1 MMFLSRK
8 RNKKS
13 RFKLFSGNPTSA
25 SWGTLIP
32 TNVTRV
38 VAGDDFSFQP
48 GVGVQA
54 LPVVAPFMGNVCVKK
69 EYFFIP
75 DRIYNI
81 DRQLNFQGVTDTPNT
96 VYKPSMAPPIP
107 FDISVASGETISI
120 EVSDVQTAYPVGS
133 LSAIVGPGS
142 LADYMGEAPGSLVT
156 GVIDLTPYVGYIDIY
171 YNYYLNQQYD
181 LVPTSLAGTVS
192 DSAMEYPFYLP
203 VSALEIYLRT
213 IKTTPNTSPAIRE
226 DESVS
231 YSTNVSAAL
240 KAVGAMGPV
249 DFGMF
254 GWSFFTGRQS
264 LFQRGFPSYYLEA
277 WLKTSSFTDA
287 AVDVSTSGNS
297 VSMRNITFASRM
309 QRYMDLAFAGGGRNS
324 DFYESQFDVKLS
336 QDNTCPAFLGSDS
349 FDMNVNTL
357 YQTTGFDDNS
367 SPLGSFSGQ
376 LSGGTRFRRRNYHF
390 NDDGYFM
397 EITSIVPRVYY
408 PSYINPTSRQISL
421 GQQYAPALDNIA
433 MQGLKAST
441 VFGEVQSLGATN
453 PSYANAALTIPGFK
467 LQAVNYV
474 GYEPAWS
481 ELMTAVSKPHGR
493 LCNDLD
499 YWVLSRDYG
508 RNISHVMDSPAY
520 SDFIKAAGTYVDE
533 LSLQRLTA
541 FFKRIYVSPSSCPYI
556 LCGDFNYVF
565 YDQRPT
571 AENFIL
577 DNVADIVVFREK
589 SKVNVATTL

>member
-54 LPVVAPFMGNVCVKK
+54 LPIVAPFMGSVCVKK

-75 DRIYNI
+75 DRIYNV
-81 DRQLNFQGVTDTPNT
+81 DRQLNFQGVTDTPNA

-107 FDISVASGETISI
+107 FDIGNPSGDKIDIS
-120 EVSDVQTAYPVGS
+120 VSDVQTNLPLKSLGS
-133 LSAIVGPGS
+133 IVGPGS
-142 LADYMGEAPGSLVT
+142 LADYMGEAPGSIVT
-156 GVIDLTPYVGYIDIY
+156 GVIDLTPYIGYIDIY

-192 DSAMEYPFYLP
+192 DHAMEYPYYLT
-203 VSALEIYLRT
+203 VFELETYLRN
-213 IKTTPNTSPAIRE
+213 IKTKPNISPAIRA
-226 DESVS
+226 DNTVS
-231 YSTNVSAAL
+231 YSTNVEAAL
-240 KAVGAMGPV
+240 NAVNFEA
-249 DFGMF
+249 FT
-254 GWSFFTGRQS
+254 WSFFTGRQS

-277 WLKTSSFTDA
+277 WLKTSSFVDA
-287 AVDVSTSGNS
+287 AVDVSASGNS

-324 DFYESQFDVKLS
+324 DFYESQFDVKLD

-357 YQTTGFDDNS
+357 YQTTGFEDNS
-367 SPLGSFSGQ
+367 SPLGAFSGQ

-441 VFGEVQSLGATN
+441 VFGEVQNTGVVN
-453 PSYANAALTIPGFK
+453 QSYANSVLTIPGFK
-467 LQAVNYV
+467 MQNLNYV

-508 RNISHVMDSPAY
+508 RSLSYIMDSPAY
-520 SDFIKAAGTYVDE
+520 GSFISAAGANVDE

-571 AENFIL
+571 AENFVL

>member
-38 VAGDDFSFQP
+38 IAGDDFSFQP

-54 LPVVAPFMGNVCVKK
+54 LPIVAPFMGSVCVKK

-81 DRQLNFQGVTDTPNT
+81 ERQLNFQGVTDAPNT

-107 FDISVASGETISI
+107 FDIGRAEGGDIKI
-120 EVSDVQTAYPVGS
+120 FVSEVQTELPLNS
-133 LSAIVGPGS
+133 LGDIVGPGS
-142 LADYMGEAPGSLVT
+142 LADYMGEAPGSIVT
-156 GVIDLTPYVGYIDIY
+156 GVIDLTPYIGYADIY

-181 LVPTSLAGTVS
+181 RIPTSLAGTKS
-192 DSAMEYPFYLP
+192 DSAVEYPYYLS
-203 VSALEIYLRT
+203 VSELEAYLRT

-226 DESVS
+226 DDSAS
-231 YSTNVSAAL
+231 YSTNVEKALQAAGSAA
-240 KAVGAMGPV
+240 
-249 DFGMF
+249 FT
-254 GWSFFTGRQS
+254 WNFFTGRQS

-277 WLKTSSFTDA
+277 WLKTSSFVDA
-287 AVDVSTSGNS
+287 AVDVSASGNS

-324 DFYESQFDVKLS
+324 DFYESQFDVKLD

-357 YQTTGFDDNS
+357 YQTTGFEDNS
-367 SPLGSFSGQ
+367 SPLGAFSGQ

-441 VFGEVQSLGATN
+441 VFGEVQSLGAVN
-453 PSYANAALTIPGFK
+453 PSYANHMLTIPGFK
-467 LQAVNYV
+467 RQDVNYI

-508 RNISHVMDSPAY
+508 RNLAHVMDSKAY
-520 SDFIKAAGTYVDE
+520 GDFVSAAGSGIDE

-541 FFKRIYVSPSSCPYI
+541 FFKRIYISPSSCPYI

>member
-13 RFKLFSGNPTSA
+13 RFKLFSGNPASA

-54 LPVVAPFMGNVCVKK
+54 LPIVAPFLGNVCVKK

-75 DRIYNI
+75 DRIYNV

-96 VYKPSMAPPIP
+96 VYKPSMAPQIP
-107 FDISVASGETISI
+107 FDINNPSGDAIAFSVTTL
-120 EVSDVQTAYPVGS
+120 QTDSPGGS
-133 LSAIVGPGS
+133 LGSIVGPGS
-142 LADYMGEAPGSLVT
+142 LADYMGEAPGSVVT
-156 GVIDLTPYVGYIDIY
+156 GIIDLTPYIGYIDIY
-171 YNYYLNQQYD
+171 YNYYLNQQYP

-192 DSAMEYPFYLP
+192 DSAMEYPYFLD
-203 VSALEIYLRT
+203 VRELETYLRT
-213 IKTTPNTSPAIRE
+213 IKTTPNTSPAIRA
-226 DESVS
+226 DDSAS
-231 YSTNVSAAL
+231 YSTNVDAAL
-240 KAVGAMGPV
+240 RAVNSSA
-249 DFGMF
+249 FR
-254 GWSFFTGRQS
+254 WSFFTGRQS

-277 WLKTSSFTDA
+277 WLKTSSFSDA
-287 AVDVSTSGNS
+287 AVDISTSGNS

-324 DFYESQFDVKLS
+324 DFYESQFDVKLT

-357 YQTTGFDDNS
+357 YQTTGFEDSS
-367 SPLGSFSGQ
+367 SPLGAFSGQ

-433 MQGLKAST
+433 MQGLRAST

-453 PSYANAALTIPGFK
+453 PTYANNVFVVPGFK
-467 LQAVNYV
+467 LQELNCV

-508 RNISHVMDSPAY
+508 RNLSSVMDTPAY
-520 SDFIKAAGTYVDE
+520 NAFIKAAGTHVDE

>member
-38 VAGDDFSFQP
+38 IAGDDFSFQP

-54 LPVVAPFMGNVCVKK
+54 LPIVAPFMGSVCIKK

-75 DRIYNI
+75 DRIYNV
-81 DRQLNFQGVTDTPNT
+81 DRQLNFQGVTDTPNA

-107 FDISVASGETISI
+107 FDSGNPSGGKLEISV
-120 EVSDVQTAYPVGS
+120 SDIQTNFPLGS
-133 LSAIVGPGS
+133 LSNIVGPGS
-142 LADYMGEAPGSLVT
+142 LADYMGEAPGSIVT
-156 GVIDLTPYVGYIDIY
+156 GVVDLTPYIGYIDIY

-192 DSAMEYPFYLP
+192 DRAMEYPYYLT
-203 VSALEIYLRT
+203 VSELETYLRN
-213 IKTTPNTSPAIRE
+213 IKTKSIISPAIRE
-226 DESVS
+226 DNSAS
-231 YSTNVSAAL
+231 YSTNVEAALNAVGSAA
-240 KAVGAMGPV
+240 
-249 DFGMF
+249 FY
-254 GWSFFTGRQS
+254 WSFFTGRQS

-287 AVDVSTSGNS
+287 AIDISTSGNS

-324 DFYESQFDVKLS
+324 DFYESQFDVKLN

-357 YQTTGFDDNS
+357 YQTTGFEDNS
-367 SPLGSFSGQ
+367 SPLGAFSGQ

-441 VFGEVQSLGATN
+441 VFGEVCNIGSFTE
-453 PSYANAALTIPGFK
+453 SYVNSVLTIPGFK
-467 LQAVNYV
+467 TQNLDYV

-508 RNISHVMDSPAY
+508 RTLSYVMDTPAY
-520 SDFIKAAGTYVDE
+520 SDFIKAAGTFVDE

-541 FFKRIYVSPSSCPYI
+541 LFKRIYVSPSSCPYI

-565 YDQRPT
+565 YDQRST
-571 AENFIL
+571 AENFVL

>member
-38 VAGDDFSFQP
+38 IAGDDFSFQP

-54 LPVVAPFMGNVCVKK
+54 LPIVAPFMGSVCVKK

-96 VYKPSMAPPIP
+96 VYKPSVAPLIP
-107 FDISVASGETISI
+107 FDISLSSGDKINFSTSDLQTQVPSGALGCIVA
-120 EVSDVQTAYPVGS
+120 
-133 LSAIVGPGS
+133 PGS
-142 LADYMGEAPGSLVT
+142 LADYMGEAPGSIVT
-156 GVIDLTPYVGYIDIY
+156 GVVDLTPYIGYMDIY

-181 LVPTSLAGTVS
+181 LIPTSLAGTVS
-192 DSAMEYPFYLP
+192 DSALEYPYFLT
-203 VSALEIYLRT
+203 VFDLETYLRN
-213 IKTTPNTSPAIRE
+213 IKTKSIISPAIRSGSNE
-226 DESVS
+226 S
-231 YSTNVSAAL
+231 YSTNVTAAL
-240 KAVGAMGPV
+240 HAVDSGEL
-249 DFGMF
+249 FT
-254 GWSFFTGRQS
+254 WRFFTGRQS

-277 WLKTSSFTDA
+277 WLKTSSFVDA
-287 AVDVSTSGNS
+287 AVDVSTSNNS

-324 DFYESQFDVKLS
+324 DFYESQFDVKLN

-357 YQTTGFDDNS
+357 YQTTGFEDSS
-367 SPLGSFSGQ
+367 SPLGAFSGQ

-433 MQGLKAST
+433 MQGLKVST
-441 VFGEVQSLGATN
+441 VFGEVQNLGATAV
-453 PSYANAALTIPGFK
+453 SYANSTLSVPGFK
-467 LQAVNYV
+467 TQSLNYV

-508 RNISHVMDSPAY
+508 RNLSSVMDTPAY
-520 SDFIKAAGTYVDE
+520 RSFVTAATPYAEE

-565 YDQRPT
+565 YDQRAT
-571 AENFIL
+571 AENFVL

>member
-1 MMFLSRK
+1 MMFISRK

-38 VAGDDFSFQP
+38 VSGDDFSFQP

-54 LPVVAPFMGNVCVKK
+54 LPIVAPFMGSVCVKK

-81 DRQLNFQGVTDTPNT
+81 ERQLNFQGVTDTPNT
-96 VYKPSMAPPIP
+96 VYKPSMAPPVP
-107 FDISVASGETISI
+107 FDVGLTSDEIAISVAA
-120 EVSDVQTAYPVGS
+120 VQTDAPGGS
-133 LSAIVGPGS
+133 LGEIVGPGS
-142 LADYMGEAPGSLVT
+142 LADYMGEAPGSIVT
-156 GVIDLTPYVGYIDIY
+156 GVIDLTPYIGYIDIY
-171 YNYYLNQQYD
+171 YSYYLNQQYD

-192 DSAMEYPFYLP
+192 ASAMEYPYYLT
-203 VSALEIYLRT
+203 VSELETYLRT
-213 IKTTPNTSPAIRE
+213 IKTTPNTSPAVRA
-226 DESVS
+226 DSS
-231 YSTNVSAAL
+231 ASFSTNVEAAL
-240 KAVGAMGPV
+240 TAVDSEA
-249 DFGMF
+249 FQ
-254 GWSFFTGRQS
+254 WYFFTGRQS
-264 LFQRGFPSYYLEA
+264 LFQRAFPSYYLEA

-287 AVDVSTSGNS
+287 AVDVSVSGNS

-309 QRYMDLAFAGGGRNS
+309 QRYMDLALAGGGRNS

-357 YQTTGFDDNS
+357 YQTTGFEDSS
-367 SPLGSFSGQ
+367 SPLGAFSGQ

-408 PSYINPTSRQISL
+408 PSYINPTSRQISM

-453 PSYANAALTIPGFK
+453 PTYSNSVLHVPGFK
-467 LQAVNYV
+467 LQDSNYV

-508 RNISHVMDSPAY
+508 RNISSVMDTPAY
-520 SDFIKAAGTYVDE
+520 SDFIKAVGSNVDE

-541 FFKRIYVSPSSCPYI
+541 LFKRIYVSPSSCPYI

>member
-54 LPVVAPFMGNVCVKK
+54 LPIVAPFMGNVCVKK

-75 DRIYNI
+75 DRIYNV
-81 DRQLNFQGVTDTPNT
+81 DRQLNFQGVADTPNT
-96 VYKPSMAPPIP
+96 VYKPSIAPPIP
-107 FDISVASGETISI
+107 FDVLDSAGAQINFS
-120 EVSDVQTAYPVGS
+120 VSDVQTDSPLNS
-133 LSAIVGPGS
+133 LGDIVGPSS
-142 LADYMGEAPGSLVT
+142 LADYMGEAPGSIVT
-156 GVIDLTPYVGYIDIY
+156 GVIDLTPYIGYIDIY

-181 LVPTSLAGTVS
+181 FVPTSLAGTVS
-192 DSAMEYPFYLP
+192 DSAIDYPYYLS
-203 VSALEIYLRT
+203 VLDLENYLRT
-213 IKTTPNTSPAIRE
+213 IKTTPNTSPAVRA
-226 DESVS
+226 DDSAS
-231 YSTNVSAAL
+231 YSTNVQAAL
-240 KAVGAMGPV
+240 NAIDSNA
-249 DFGMF
+249 FT
-254 GWSFFTGRQS
+254 WNFFTGRQS

-277 WLKTSSFTDA
+277 WLKTSSFTNA
-287 AVDVSTSGNS
+287 AIDVSVSGNS

-357 YQTTGFDDNS
+357 YQTTGFEDSS
-367 SPLGSFSGQ
+367 SPLGAFSGQ

-441 VFGEVQSLGATN
+441 VFGEVQSLGVVSPT
-453 PSYANAALTIPGFK
+453 YADSVLVVPGFK
-467 LQAVNYV
+467 KQSNNYV

-508 RNISHVMDSPAY
+508 RNLSSVMDTPAY
-520 SDFIKAAGTYVDE
+520 KNFVSAAGTYVDE

-541 FFKRIYVSPSSCPYI
+541 FFKRIYVSPSSCPYV

-571 AENFIL
+571 AENFVL

>member
-38 VAGDDFSFQP
+38 IAGDDFSFQP

-54 LPVVAPFMGNVCVKK
+54 LPIVAPFMGSVCVKK

-96 VYKPSMAPPIP
+96 VYKPSMAPQIP
-107 FDISVASGETISI
+107 FDISRLMGDKVDIS
-120 EVSDVQTAYPVGS
+120 VSDMQTDLPAAS
-133 LSAIVGPGS
+133 LGLIVGPGS
-142 LADYMGEAPGSLVT
+142 LADYMGEAPGSIVT
-156 GVIDLTPYVGYIDIY
+156 GVIDLTPYIGYIDIY
-171 YNYYLNQQYD
+171 YNYYLNQQYN
-181 LVPTSLAGTVS
+181 LVPTALAGTAA
-192 DSAMEYPFYLP
+192 D
-203 VSALEIYLRT
+203 SALEYPYFLDVSELEGYLRT

-226 DESVS
+226 DDSAS
-231 YSTNVSAAL
+231 YSTNIDAAL
-240 KAVGAMGPV
+240 NAVSSGA
-249 DFGMF
+249 FL
-254 GWSFFTGRQS
+254 WNFFTGRQS

-287 AVDVSTSGNS
+287 AVDVSVSGNS

-357 YQTTGFDDNS
+357 YQTTGFEDNS
-367 SPLGSFSGQ
+367 SPLGAFSGQ

-441 VFGEVQSLGATN
+441 VFGEVQNVGPVAVSYTN
-453 PSYANAALTIPGFK
+453 SILSVPGFK
-467 LQAVNYV
+467 LQDSNYV

-493 LCNDLD
+493 LCSDLD

-508 RNISHVMDSPAY
+508 RNITSVMDTPAY
-520 SDFIKAAGTYVDE
+520 GDFISAAGTYVDE

-571 AENFIL
+571 AENFVL

>member
-13 RFKLFSGNPTSA
+13 RFKLFSGNPTST

-38 VAGDDFSFQP
+38 IAGDDFSFQP

-54 LPVVAPFMGNVCVKK
+54 LPIVAPFMGSVCVKK

-75 DRIYNI
+75 DRIYNV

-96 VYKPSMAPPIP
+96 VYKPSIAPPVP
-107 FDISVASGETISI
+107 FDLTVSAGEVVTIP
-120 EVSDVQTAYPVGS
+120 VSDVVTNAPSGP
-133 LSAIVGPGS
+133 LGEIVGPGS
-142 LADYMGEAPGSLVT
+142 LADYMGEAPGSIVT
-156 GVIDLTPYVGYIDIY
+156 GVIDLTPYIGYIDIY

-181 LVPTSLAGTVS
+181 LAPTALAGTVS
-192 DSAMEYPFYLP
+192 DRAMEYPYYLS
-203 VSALEIYLRT
+203 VSELENYLRT
-213 IKTTPNTSPAIRE
+213 IKTTPNTSPAIRV
-226 DESVS
+226 DDSVS
-231 YSTNVSAAL
+231 YSTNVEAALNAVTSAA
-240 KAVGAMGPV
+240 
-249 DFGMF
+249 FC
-254 GWSFFTGRQS
+254 WSFFTGRQS

-277 WLKTSSFTDA
+277 WLKTSSFVDA
-287 AVDVSTSGNS
+287 AIDVSTSGNS

-324 DFYESQFDVKLS
+324 DFYESQFDVKLN

-357 YQTTGFDDNS
+357 YQTTGFEDNS
-367 SPLGSFSGQ
+367 SPLGAFSGQ

-441 VFGEVQSLGATN
+441 VFGEVQNIGTVN
-453 PSYANAALTIPGFK
+453 QSYANHALTIPGFK
-467 LQAVNYV
+467 TQGLNYV

-508 RNISHVMDSPAY
+508 RNLSYVMDSPAY
-520 SDFIKAAGTYVDE
+520 SDFIKAAGTNIDE

-571 AENFIL
+571 AENFVL

>member
-38 VAGDDFSFQP
+38 VAGDDFSLQP

-54 LPVVAPFMGNVCVKK
+54 LPIVAPFMGNVCVKK

-75 DRIYNI
+75 DRIYNV

-107 FDISVASGETISI
+107 FDISKSMGDAIAFS
-120 EVSDVQTAYPVGS
+120 VGS
-133 LSAIVGPGS
+133 LQASAAENSLGAIVGPGS
-142 LADYMGEAPGSLVT
+142 LADYMGEAPGSIVT
-156 GVIDLTPYVGYIDIY
+156 GVIDLTPYIGYLDIY

-181 LVPTSLAGTVS
+181 LIPTSLAGTVA
-192 DSAMEYPFYLP
+192 D
-203 VSALEIYLRT
+203 SALEYPYYLTVSQLETYLRN
-213 IKTTPNTSPAIRE
+213 IKTKPIISPAVR
-226 DESVS
+226 SGSVVS
-231 YSTNVSAAL
+231 YSTNVWAAL
-240 KAVGAMGPV
+240 QAVDALESDV
-249 DFGMF
+249 F

-264 LFQRGFPSYYLEA
+264 LFQRGFPAYYLES
-277 WLKTSSFTDA
+277 WLKTSSFVDA

-309 QRYMDLAFAGGGRNS
+309 QRYIDLAFAGGGRNS

-357 YQTTGFDDNS
+357 YQTTGFEDNS
-367 SPLGSFSGQ
+367 SPLGAFSGQ

-441 VFGEVQSLGATN
+441 VFGEVQSLGPVSPTY
-453 PSYANAALTIPGFK
+453 SESILVVPGFK
-467 LQAVNYV
+467 AQELDYV

-508 RNISHVMDSPAY
+508 LNISSVMDSPAY
-520 SDFIKAAGTYVDE
+520 KSFVSAAGNYVNE
-533 LSLQRLTA
+533 VSLQRLTA

-565 YDQRPT
+565 YDQRST

>member
-25 SWGTLIP
+25 GWGTLIP

-38 VAGDDFSFQP
+38 IAGDDFSFQP

-54 LPVVAPFMGNVCVKK
+54 LPIVAPFMGSVCVKK

-75 DRIYNI
+75 DRIYNV

-96 VYKPSMAPPIP
+96 VYKPSMAPPVP
-107 FDISVASGETISI
+107 FDISVSSGEVVTIP
-120 EVSDVQTAYPVGS
+120 VSDVITDSPSSS
-133 LSAIVGPGS
+133 LGDIVGPGS
-142 LADYMGEAPGSLVT
+142 LADYMGEAPGSVVT
-156 GVIDLTPYVGYIDIY
+156 GVIDLTPYIGYIDIY

-192 DSAMEYPFYLP
+192 DSAMEYPYFLS
-203 VSALEIYLRT
+203 VGELEVYLRT
-213 IKTTPNTSPAIRE
+213 IKTTPNTSPAIRA
-226 DESVS
+226 DDSAS
-231 YSTNVSAAL
+231 YSTNVDAAL
-240 KAVGAMGPV
+240 RAVASEA
-249 DFGMF
+249 FL
-254 GWSFFTGRQS
+254 WSFFTGRQS

-277 WLKTSSFTDA
+277 WLKTSSFVDA
-287 AVDVSTSGNS
+287 AVDVSTSGS
-297 VSMRNITFASRM
+297 TVSMRNITFASRM

-324 DFYESQFDVKLS
+324 DFYESQFDVKLN

-357 YQTTGFDDNS
+357 YQTTGFEDSS
-367 SPLGSFSGQ
+367 SPLGAFSGQ

-441 VFGEVQSLGATN
+441 VFGEVQNLGTATA
-453 PSYANAALTIPGFK
+453 SYTNYTLTIPGFK
-467 LQAVNYV
+467 IQDPNYV

-508 RNISHVMDSPAY
+508 RNLSYIMDSPAY
-520 SDFIKAAGTYVDE
+520 GEFIKAAGTGIDE

-541 FFKRIYVSPSSCPYI
+541 FFKRIYISPSSCPYI

-571 AENFIL
+571 AENFVL

>member
-1 MMFLSRK
+1 MAMMFLSRK
-8 RNKKS
+8 RNRKS
-13 RFKLFSGNPTSA
+13 RFKLFSGNPTSVG
-25 SWGTLIP
+25 WGTLIP

-38 VAGDDFSFQP
+38 IAGDDFSFQP

-54 LPVVAPFMGNVCVKK
+54 LPIVAPFMGNVCVKK

-81 DRQLNFQGVTDTPNT
+81 ERQLNFQGITDTPNT

-107 FDISVASGETISI
+107 FDISNPSGGDIDIRVA
-120 EVSDVQTAYPVGS
+120 DVQTDLPLGS
-133 LSAIVGPGS
+133 LGLIVGPGS
-142 LADYMGEAPGSLVT
+142 LADYMGEAPGSIVV
-156 GVIDLTPYVGYIDIY
+156 GVIDLTPYIGYVDIY

-192 DSAMEYPFYLP
+192 DSAQEYPYYLS
-203 VSALEIYLRT
+203 VSELETYLRT
-213 IKTTPNTSPAIRE
+213 IKTVQIIAPAVRE
-226 DESVS
+226 DNSAS
-231 YSTNVSAAL
+231 YSTNVNRAL
-240 KAVGAMGPV
+240 QSIDSDA
-249 DFGMF
+249 FT
-254 GWSFFTGRQS
+254 WNFFTGRQS

-287 AVDVSTSGNS
+287 AVDVSASGNS

-324 DFYESQFDVKLS
+324 DFYESQFDVKLD

-357 YQTTGFDDNS
+357 YQTTGFEDSS
-367 SPLGSFSGQ
+367 SPLGAFSGQ

-408 PSYINPTSRQISL
+408 PSYVNPTSRQVSL

-441 VFGEVQSLGATN
+441 VFGEVQSLGAVN
-453 PSYANAALTIPGFK
+453 PSYVNSALTIPGFK
-467 LQAVNYV
+467 MQNVNYV

-481 ELMTAVSKPHGR
+481 ELMTAVSKPHSR

-508 RNISHVMDSPAY
+508 RNISHVLDSPAY
-520 SDFIKAAGTYVDE
+520 KDFISGAGSGVDE

-571 AENFIL
+571 AENFVL

>member
-25 SWGTLIP
+25 GWGTLIP

-54 LPVVAPFMGNVCVKK
+54 LPIVAPFMGSVCVKK

-75 DRIYNI
+75 DRIYNVE
-81 DRQLNFQGVTDTPNT
+81 RQLNFQGVTDAPNT

-107 FDISVASGETISI
+107 FDISNPSGGTISFSVASL
-120 EVSDVQTAYPVGS
+120 QTDSPGDS
-133 LSAIVGPGS
+133 LGYIVGPGS
-142 LADYMGEAPGSLVT
+142 LADYMGEAPGSIVT
-156 GVIDLTPYVGYIDIY
+156 GVIDLTPYIGYLDIY

-181 LVPTSLAGTVS
+181 LVPTSLAGTKA
-192 DSAMEYPFYLP
+192 DSVMDFPYYLP
-203 VSALEIYLRT
+203 VSELESYLRT

-226 DESVS
+226 DDSAS
-231 YSTNVSAAL
+231 YSTNVDAAL
-240 KAVGAMGPV
+240 NAVNSEA
-249 DFGMF
+249 FL
-254 GWSFFTGRQS
+254 WSFFTGRQS
-264 LFQRGFPSYYLEA
+264 LFQRAFPSYYLEA
-277 WLKTSSFTDA
+277 WLKTSSFVDA
-287 AVDVSTSGNS
+287 AVDVSVSGKS

-324 DFYESQFDVKLS
+324 DFYESQFDVKLD

-357 YQTTGFDDNS
+357 YQTTGFEDSS
-367 SPLGSFSGQ
+367 SPLGAFSGQ

-441 VFGEVQSLGATN
+441 VFGEIQSLGATS
-453 PSYANAALTIPGFK
+453 PTYANSIFSIPGFK
-467 LQAVNYV
+467 RQEDNYV

-508 RNISHVMDSPAY
+508 RTLSSVMDTPAY
-520 SDFIKAAGTYVDE
+520 KNFVTAAASYVDE

-541 FFKRIYVSPSSCPYI
+541 FLKRIYVSPSSCPYI

>member
-13 RFKLFSGNPTSA
+13 RFKLFSGNPTST

-38 VAGDDFSFQP
+38 IAGDDFSFQP

-54 LPVVAPFMGNVCVKK
+54 LPIVAPFMGSVCVKK

-75 DRIYNI
+75 DRIYNV
-81 DRQLNFQGVTDTPNT
+81 DRQLNFQGVTDTPNA
-96 VYKPSMAPPIP
+96 VYKPSMAPPVP
-107 FDISVASGETISI
+107 FDILNPAGAKISI
-120 EVSDVQTAYPVGS
+120 PVSDVQTNLPLKS
-133 LSAIVGPGS
+133 LGDIVGPGS
-142 LADYMGEAPGSLVT
+142 LADYMGEAPGSIVT
-156 GVIDLTPYVGYIDIY
+156 GVIDLTPYIGYIDIY

-192 DSAMEYPFYLP
+192 DSAMEYPYYLS
-203 VSALEIYLRT
+203 VFELETYLRN
-213 IKTTPNTSPAIRE
+213 IKTKSIISPAIRE
-226 DESVS
+226 SVSAS
-231 YSTNVSAAL
+231 YSTNVEAAL
-240 KAVGAMGPV
+240 NAVDSEA
-249 DFGMF
+249 FT
-254 GWSFFTGRQS
+254 WSFFTGRQS
-264 LFQRGFPSYYLEA
+264 LFQRAFPSYYLEA
-277 WLKTSSFTDA
+277 WLKTSSFSDA
-287 AVDVSTSGNS
+287 AVDVSTSGS
-297 VSMRNITFASRM
+297 TVSMRNITFASRM

-324 DFYESQFDVKLS
+324 DFYESQFDVKLN

-357 YQTTGFDDNS
+357 YQTTGFEDSS
-367 SPLGSFSGQ
+367 SPLGAFSGQ

-441 VFGEVQSLGATN
+441 VFGEVQNLGASAI
-453 PSYANAALTIPGFK
+453 SYANSILSIPGFK
-467 LQAVNYV
+467 AQNNKYV

-508 RNISHVMDSPAY
+508 RNLASVMDSKAY
-520 SDFIKAAGTYVDE
+520 SDFIAAAGTGIDE

-571 AENFIL
+571 AENFVL

>member
-54 LPVVAPFMGNVCVKK
+54 LPIVAPFMGNVCVKK

-75 DRIYNI
+75 DRIYNV

-107 FDISVASGETISI
+107 FDISSPSGGVVTIP
-120 EVSDVQTAYPVGS
+120 VSDVVTNLPSEALGN
-133 LSAIVGPGS
+133 IVGPGS
-142 LADYMGEAPGSLVT
+142 LADYMGEAPGSIVV
-156 GVIDLTPYVGYIDIY
+156 GVIDLTPYIGYIDIY

-181 LVPTSLAGTVS
+181 LVPTALAGTVS
-192 DSAMEYPFYLP
+192 DRMMEYPYYLA
-203 VSALEIYLRT
+203 VSQMENYLRT
-213 IKTTPNTSPAIRE
+213 IKTTPNTSPATRA
-226 DESVS
+226 DDTVS
-231 YSTNVSAAL
+231 YSTNVEAAL
-240 KAVGAMGPV
+240 KAVNY
-249 DFGMF
+249 DLFT
-254 GWSFFTGRQS
+254 WNFFTGRQS
-264 LFQRGFPSYYLEA
+264 LFQRGFPAYYLEA

-287 AVDVSTSGNS
+287 AIDVSVSGNS

-309 QRYMDLAFAGGGRNS
+309 QRYIDLAFAGGGRNS
-324 DFYESQFDVKLS
+324 DFYESQFDVKLN

-357 YQTTGFDDNS
+357 YQTTGFEDNS

-441 VFGEVQSLGATN
+441 VFGEVQNTGALN
-453 PSYANAALTIPGFK
+453 QSYANNALSIPGFK
-467 LQAVNYV
+467 LLGLNYV

-508 RNISHVMDSPAY
+508 RTLSYIMDSPAY
-520 SDFIKAAGTYVDE
+520 GSFVSAAGSNIDE

-565 YDQRPT
+565 YDQRTT
-571 AENFIL
+571 AENFVL

>member
-38 VAGDDFSFQP
+38 IAGDDFSFQP

-54 LPVVAPFMGNVCVKK
+54 LPIVAPFMGSVCVKK

-81 DRQLNFQGVTDTPNT
+81 ERQLNFQGVTDTPDT
-96 VYKPSMAPPIP
+96 VYKPSIAPPIP
-107 FDISVASGETISI
+107 FDVGTPMGKPVNIL
-120 EVSDVQTAYPVGS
+120 VSDVQTNAPKQS
-133 LSAIVGPGS
+133 LALIVGPGS
-142 LADYMGEAPGSLVT
+142 LADYMGEAPGSIVT
-156 GVIDLTPYVGYIDIY
+156 GVIDLTPYIGYIDIY
-171 YNYYLNQQYD
+171 YNYYLNQQYN
-181 LVPTSLAGTVS
+181 LVPTSLAGTVA
-192 DSAMEYPFYLP
+192 D
-203 VSALEIYLRT
+203 SALEYPYFLKVSDLEGYLRT
-213 IKTTPNTSPAIRE
+213 IKTTPNISPAIRA
-226 DESVS
+226 DDSAS
-231 YSTNVSAAL
+231 YSTNVDAAL
-240 KAVGAMGPV
+240 NAVSSGAFLWG
-249 DFGMF
+249 
-254 GWSFFTGRQS
+254 FFTGRQS

-287 AVDVSTSGNS
+287 AVDVSVSGTS

-357 YQTTGFDDNS
+357 YQTTGFEDNS
-367 SPLGSFSGQ
+367 SPLGAFSGQ

-441 VFGEVQSLGATN
+441 VFGEVQNLGANSVTYN
-453 PSYANAALTIPGFK
+453 SATLSIPGFK
-467 LQAVNYV
+467 IQDSDYI

-508 RNISHVMDSPAY
+508 RNLASVMDTPAY
-520 SDFIKAAGTYVDE
+520 RDFIQAAGTYVDE

-571 AENFIL
+571 AENFVL

>member
-38 VAGDDFSFQP
+38 IAGDDFSFQP

-54 LPVVAPFMGNVCVKK
+54 LPIVAPFMGSVCVKK

-81 DRQLNFQGVTDTPNT
+81 DRQLNFQGVTDTPNN
-96 VYKPSMAPPIP
+96 VYKPSMAPWIP
-107 FDISVASGETISI
+107 FNIGSPSGDAIAFSVAAL
-120 EVSDVQTAYPVGS
+120 QTDAPGGS
-133 LSAIVGPGS
+133 LGAVVGPGS
-142 LADYMGEAPGSLVT
+142 LADYMGEAPGSIVT
-156 GVIDLTPYVGYIDIY
+156 GVIDLTPYIGYIDIY

-192 DSAMEYPFYLP
+192 DSSVDYPYYLS
-203 VSALEIYLRT
+203 VSELEIYLRT
-213 IKTTPNTSPAIRE
+213 IKTTPITSPAIRE
-226 DESVS
+226 DDSAS
-231 YSTNVSAAL
+231 FSTNVAA
-240 KAVGAMGPV
+240 AMTAANSEAFMWGY
-249 DFGMF
+249 
-254 GWSFFTGRQS
+254 FTGRQS
-264 LFQRGFPSYYLEA
+264 LFQRGFPSYYLES

-287 AVDVSTSGNS
+287 AVDISTSGNS

-357 YQTTGFDDNS
+357 YQTTGFEDSS
-367 SPLGSFSGQ
+367 SPLGAFSGQ

-408 PSYINPTSRQISL
+408 PSYINPTSRQTSL

-453 PSYANAALTIPGFK
+453 PTYASSVFTVPGFK
-467 LQAVNYV
+467 TQDLKYV

-508 RNISHVMDSPAY
+508 RNLSSVMDTPAY

-571 AENFIL
+571 AENFVL

>member
-38 VAGDDFSFQP
+38 IAGDDFSFQP
-48 GVGVQA
+48 GIGVQA
-54 LPVVAPFMGNVCVKK
+54 LPIVAPFMGSVCVKK

-75 DRIYNI
+75 DRIYNV

-107 FDISVASGETISI
+107 FNVDKASGDAIAFS
-120 EVSDVQTAYPVGS
+120 VSS
-133 LSAIVGPGS
+133 LQAASADRSLGCIVGPGS
-142 LADYMGEAPGSLVT
+142 LADYMGEAPGSVVT
-156 GVIDLTPYVGYIDIY
+156 GVIDLTPYIGYLDIY
-171 YNYYLNQQYD
+171 YNYYVNQQYD

-192 DSAMEYPFYLP
+192 DSAMEYPYYLS
-203 VSALEIYLRT
+203 VSELETYLRN
-213 IKTTPNTSPAIRE
+213 IKTKPNTSPATRSGS
-226 DESVS
+226 SVS
-231 YSTNVSAAL
+231 YSTNVWAAL
-240 KAVGAMGPV
+240 NAVDAIESDV
-249 DFGMF
+249 F

-264 LFQRGFPSYYLEA
+264 LFQRSFPSYYLEA

-287 AVDVSTSGNS
+287 AIDVSSSGNS

-309 QRYMDLAFAGGGRNS
+309 QRYIDLAFAGGGRNS
-324 DFYESQFDVKLS
+324 DFYESQFDVKLN

-357 YQTTGFDDNS
+357 YQTTGFEDAS
-367 SPLGSFSGQ
+367 SPLGAFSGQ

-408 PSYINPTSRQISL
+408 PSYISPTSRQISL

-441 VFGEVQSLGATN
+441 VFGEVQCLGATN
-453 PSYANAALTIPGFK
+453 PTYDTSILVVPGFK
-467 LQAVNYV
+467 LQNNTYI

-508 RNISHVMDSPAY
+508 RNLSSVMDTPAY
-520 SDFIKAAGTYVDE
+520 SNFIKAAGSYVNE
-533 LSLQRLTA
+533 VSLQRLTA

-565 YDQRPT
+565 YDQRAT
-571 AENFIL
+571 AENFVL

>member
-54 LPVVAPFMGNVCVKK
+54 LPIVAPFMGSVSVKK

-75 DRIYNI
+75 DRIYNV
-81 DRQLNFQGVTDTPNT
+81 DRQLNFQGVADTPNT
-96 VYKPSMAPPIP
+96 VYKPSIAPLIP
-107 FDISVASGETISI
+107 FDISLSSGDKIDIS
-120 EVSDVQTAYPVGS
+120 VSDLQTDQPLGS
-133 LSAIVGPGS
+133 LGCIVGPGS
-142 LADYMGEAPGSLVT
+142 LADYMGEAPGSIVT
-156 GVIDLTPYVGYIDIY
+156 GVIDLTPYIGYMDIY

-181 LVPTSLAGTVS
+181 LIPTSLAGTVS
-192 DSAMEYPFYLP
+192 DSAQEYPYYLP
-203 VSALEIYLRT
+203 VFELETYLRN
-213 IKTTPNTSPAIRE
+213 IKTKSIISPAIRRGS
-226 DESVS
+226 DET
-231 YSTNVSAAL
+231 YSTNVTAALVAVDSAAFSW
-240 KAVGAMGPV
+240 K
-249 DFGMF
+249 
-254 GWSFFTGRQS
+254 FFTGRQS
-264 LFQRGFPSYYLEA
+264 LFQRGFPAYYLEA

-324 DFYESQFDVKLS
+324 DFYESQFDVKLN

-357 YQTTGFDDNS
+357 YQTTGFEDNS
-367 SPLGSFSGQ
+367 SPLGAFSGQ

-397 EITSIVPRVYY
+397 EITSVVPRVYY

-433 MQGLKAST
+433 MQGLKSST
-441 VFGEVQSLGATN
+441 VFGEVENLGATAV
-453 PSYANAALTIPGFK
+453 SYANSTLSIPGFK
-467 LQAVNYV
+467 TQNLNYV

-508 RNISHVMDSPAY
+508 RNLSSVMDSKAY
-520 SDFIKAAGTYVDE
+520 GDFISAAGSFIEE

>member
-25 SWGTLIP
+25 GWGTLIP

-54 LPVVAPFMGNVCVKK
+54 LPIVAPFMGNVCVKK

-75 DRIYNI
+75 DRIYNV
-81 DRQLNFQGVTDTPNT
+81 DRQLNFQGVTDTPNA
-96 VYKPSMAPPIP
+96 VYKPSIAPPVP
-107 FDISVASGETISI
+107 FDILNPSGAKISI
-120 EVSDVQTAYPVGS
+120 LVSDLQTNLPLKS
-133 LSAIVGPGS
+133 LGDIVSPGS
-142 LADYMGEAPGSLVT
+142 LADYMGEAPGSIVT
-156 GVIDLTPYVGYIDIY
+156 GVIDLTPYIGYIDIY

-192 DSAMEYPFYLP
+192 DSVMEYPYYLT
-203 VSALEIYLRT
+203 VSELETYLRN
-213 IKTTPNTSPAIRE
+213 IKTKSIISPAIRE
-226 DESVS
+226 NVSAS
-231 YSTNVSAAL
+231 YSTNVEAAL
-240 KAVGAMGPV
+240 NAVDSEA
-249 DFGMF
+249 FT
-254 GWSFFTGRQS
+254 WNFFTGRQS

-277 WLKTSSFTDA
+277 WLKTSSFADA

-324 DFYESQFDVKLS
+324 DFYESQFDVKLN

-357 YQTTGFDDNS
+357 YQTTGFEDSS
-367 SPLGSFSGQ
+367 SPLGAFSGQ

-441 VFGEVQSLGATN
+441 VFGEVQNLGATAV
-453 PSYANAALTIPGFK
+453 SYANSVLSIPGFK
-467 LQAVNYV
+467 AQNNKYV

-508 RNISHVMDSPAY
+508 RNLASVMDSKAY
-520 SDFIKAAGTYVDE
+520 SDFIAAAGTHVEE

-541 FFKRIYVSPSSCPYI
+541 FLKRIYVSPSSCPYI

>member
-38 VAGDDFSFQP
+38 IAGDDFSFQP

-54 LPVVAPFMGNVCVKK
+54 LPIVAPFMGNVCVKK

-75 DRIYNI
+75 DRIYNV

-96 VYKPSMAPPIP
+96 VYKPSMAPSIP
-107 FDISVASGETISI
+107 FDISLPSGDAVNIP
-120 EVSDVQTAYPVGS
+120 VSDVQTDLPLGS
-133 LSAIVGPGS
+133 LGDIVGPGS
-142 LADYMGEAPGSLVT
+142 LADYMGEAPGSIVT
-156 GVIDLTPYVGYIDIY
+156 GVIDLTPYIGYIDIF

-192 DSAMEYPFYLP
+192 DSAMDYPYFLS
-203 VSALEIYLRT
+203 VTELENYLRT

-226 DESVS
+226 DDSVS
-231 YSTNVSAAL
+231 YSTNVRAAL
-240 KAVGAMGPV
+240 NAVSFRA
-249 DFGMF
+249 FH
-254 GWSFFTGRQS
+254 WNFFTGRQS

-287 AVDVSTSGNS
+287 AVDISTSGNS

-324 DFYESQFDVKLS
+324 DFYESQFDVKLT

-357 YQTTGFDDNS
+357 YQTTGFEDNS
-367 SPLGSFSGQ
+367 SPLGAFSGQ

-421 GQQYAPALDNIA
+421 GRQYAPALDNIA

-441 VFGEVQSLGATN
+441 VFGEVQSIGATDV
-453 PSYANAALTIPGFK
+453 SYANYTLTIPGFK
-467 LQAVNYV
+467 TQDLNYV

-499 YWVLSRDYG
+499 YWVVSRDYG
-508 RNISHVMDSPAY
+508 RNLSSVMDSKAY
-520 SDFIKAAGTYVDE
+520 KDFVAAAGTGIDE

-565 YDQRPT
+565 YDQRAT
-571 AENFIL
+571 AENFVL

>member
-54 LPVVAPFMGNVCVKK
+54 LPIVAPFLGNVCVKK

-81 DRQLNFQGVTDTPNT
+81 ERQLNFQGVTDTPNN

-107 FDISVASGETISI
+107 FTITATGGASIDFL
-120 EVSDVQTAYPVGS
+120 VSDLQTDLPTAT
-133 LSAIVGPGS
+133 LNCIVGPGS
-142 LADYMGEAPGSLVT
+142 LADYMGEAPGSIVA
-156 GVIDLTPYVGYIDIY
+156 GVIDLTPYIGYIDIY
-171 YNYYLNQQYD
+171 YNYYLNQQFN

-192 DSAMEYPFYLP
+192 DSALEYPYYLS
-203 VSALEIYLRT
+203 VSQLEEYLRT
-213 IKTTPNTSPAIRE
+213 IKTTPNTFPAVRE
-226 DESVS
+226 TDVVS
-231 YSTNVSAAL
+231 YSTNVNAAL
-240 KAVGAMGPV
+240 TAV
-249 DFGMF
+249 DFKVF
-254 GWSFFTGRQS
+254 DWSFFTGRQS
-264 LFQRGFPSYYLEA
+264 LFQRAFPSYYLEA

-324 DFYESQFDVKLS
+324 DFYESQFDVKLD

-357 YQTTGFDDNS
+357 YQTTGFEDNS
-367 SPLGSFSGQ
+367 SPLGAFSGQ

-453 PSYANAALTIPGFK
+453 PTYNSNGGFLVVPGFK
-467 LQAVNYV
+467 LQDVNYI

-508 RNISHVMDSPAY
+508 RNISHVMDTTAY
-520 SDFIKAAGTYVDE
+520 GDFVSEAGIYIDE

-565 YDQRPT
+565 YDQRAT

>member
-13 RFKLFSGNPTSA
+13 RFKLLSGNPTSA

-54 LPVVAPFMGNVCVKK
+54 LPIVAPFLGNVCVKK

-75 DRIYNI
+75 DRIYNVE
-81 DRQLNFQGVTDTPNT
+81 RQLNFQGVTDTPNA
-96 VYKPSMAPPIP
+96 VHKPSMAPPIP
-107 FDISVASGETISI
+107 FDIFLASGDQIGIS
-120 EVSDVQTAYPVGS
+120 VSDLQTNLPLGS
-133 LSAIVGPGS
+133 LGDIVGPGS
-142 LADYMGEAPGSLVT
+142 LADYMGEAPGSMVV
-156 GVIDLTPYVGYIDIY
+156 GVIDLTPYIGYIDIY

-192 DSAMEYPFYLP
+192 DSATEYPYYLK
-203 VSALEIYLRT
+203 VSDLESYLRT

-226 DESVS
+226 DNSVS
-231 YSTNVSAAL
+231 YSTNVDAAL
-240 KAVGAMGPV
+240 KAVASGAF
-249 DFGMF
+249 D
-254 GWSFFTGRQS
+254 WNFFTGRQS
-264 LFQRGFPSYYLEA
+264 LFQRAFPSYYLEA

-287 AVDVSTSGNS
+287 AVDISTVGNS
-297 VSMRNITFASRM
+297 VTMRNITFASRM

-324 DFYESQFDVKLS
+324 DFYESQFDVKLD

-357 YQTTGFDDNS
+357 YQTTGFEDNS
-367 SPLGSFSGQ
+367 SPLGAFSGQ

-397 EITSIVPRVYY
+397 EITSVVPRVYY

-433 MQGLKAST
+433 MQGLKVST
-441 VFGEVQSLGATN
+441 VFGEVKSLGAT
-453 PSYANAALTIPGFK
+453 PSRYVNNTLYVPGFV
-467 LQAVNYV
+467 LQDSEFV

-493 LCNDLD
+493 LCSDLD

-508 RNISHVMDSPAY
+508 RNISHVMDSTDY
-520 SDFIKAAGTYVDE
+520 GDFISAAGSDIDE

-541 FFKRIYVSPSSCPYI
+541 FFKRIYISPSSSPYI

-565 YDQRPT
+565 YDQRTT
-571 AENFIL
+571 AENFVL

>member
-54 LPVVAPFMGNVCVKK
+54 LPIVAPFMGSVCVKK

-81 DRQLNFQGVTDTPNT
+81 DRQLNFQGITDTPNT

-107 FDISVASGETISI
+107 FDIAAPTGDKVGIS
-120 EVSDVQTAYPVGS
+120 VSDVQTNLPLGS
-133 LSAIVGPGS
+133 LGEIVGPGS
-142 LADYMGEAPGSLVT
+142 LADYMGEAPGSIVT
-156 GVIDLTPYVGYIDIY
+156 GVIDLTPYIGYIDIY
-171 YNYYLNQQYD
+171 YNYYLNQQYN

-192 DSAMEYPFYLP
+192 DSAMEYPYYLS
-203 VSALEIYLRT
+203 VSELENYLRA
-213 IKTTPNTSPAIRE
+213 IKTTPITSPAIRE
-226 DESVS
+226 DSSAS
-231 YSTNVSAAL
+231 YSTNVDAAL
-240 KAVGAMGPV
+240 DSDA
-249 DFGMF
+249 FS
-254 GWSFFTGRQS
+254 WNFFTGRQS

-277 WLKTSSFTDA
+277 WLKTSSFVDA

-324 DFYESQFDVKLS
+324 DFYESQFDVKLN

-357 YQTTGFDDNS
+357 YQTTGFEDNS
-367 SPLGSFSGQ
+367 SPLGAFSGQ

-441 VFGEVQSLGATN
+441 VFGEVQNLGTASTA
-453 PSYANAALTIPGFK
+453 YANSVLSVPGFK
-467 LQAVNYV
+467 TQDVNYI

-508 RNISHVMDSPAY
+508 RNLSYVMDSKAY
-520 SDFIKAAGTYVDE
+520 GDFVSAAGSNIDE

-541 FFKRIYVSPSSCPYI
+541 FFKRIYISPSSCPYI

-571 AENFIL
+571 AENFVL

>member
-13 RFKLFSGNPTSA
+13 RFKLFSGNPTSTG
-25 SWGTLIP
+25 WGTLIP

-38 VAGDDFSFQP
+38 IAGDDFSFQP

-54 LPVVAPFMGNVCVKK
+54 LPIVAPFMGNVCVKK

-75 DRIYNI
+75 DRIYNV

-96 VYKPSMAPPIP
+96 VYKPSIAPLIP
-107 FDISVASGETISI
+107 FDTSLSSGDKINISV
-120 EVSDVQTAYPVGS
+120 SDLQTDQPLGS
-133 LSAIVGPGS
+133 LGCIVGPGS
-142 LADYMGEAPGSLVT
+142 LADYMGEAPGSIVT
-156 GVIDLTPYVGYIDIY
+156 GVIDLTPYIGYIDIY

-192 DSAMEYPFYLP
+192 DSALEYPYYLS
-203 VSALEIYLRT
+203 VSELEIYLRN
-213 IKTTPNTSPAIRE
+213 IKTKSIISPAVRSGSNE
-226 DESVS
+226 S

-240 KAVGAMGPV
+240 HAIDSNSGA
-249 DFGMF
+249 FA
-254 GWSFFTGRQS
+254 WKFFTGRQS

-287 AVDVSTSGNS
+287 AIDVSTSGNS

-324 DFYESQFDVKLS
+324 DFYESQFDVKLN

-357 YQTTGFDDNS
+357 YQTTGFEDNS
-367 SPLGSFSGQ
+367 SPLGAFSGQ

-421 GQQYAPALDNIA
+421 AQQYAPALDNIA

-441 VFGEVQSLGATN
+441 VFGEVQNLGATAT
-453 PSYANAALTIPGFK
+453 SYTNSTLSVPGFK
-467 LQAVNYV
+467 TQDLNYI

-508 RNISHVMDSPAY
+508 RNLASVMDSKAY
-520 SDFIKAAGTYVDE
+520 GDFISAAGTHVDE

>member
-38 VAGDDFSFQP
+38 IAGDDFSFQP
-48 GVGVQA
+48 GIGVQA
-54 LPVVAPFMGNVCVKK
+54 LPIVAPFMGNVCVKK

-75 DRIYNI
+75 DRIYNV

-107 FDISVASGETISI
+107 FDISNPSGDAIAFSVPTL
-120 EVSDVQTAYPVGS
+120 QTDSPNGS
-133 LSAIVGPGS
+133 LGSIVGPGS
-142 LADYMGEAPGSLVT
+142 LADYMGEAPGSIVT
-156 GVIDLTPYVGYIDIY
+156 GVIDLTPYIGYIDIY
-171 YNYYLNQQYD
+171 YNYYLNQQYN

-192 DSAMEYPFYLP
+192 DSAMEYPYYLD
-203 VSALEIYLRT
+203 VSDVENYLRV
-213 IKTTPNTSPAIRE
+213 IKTTPNVSPAIRE
-226 DESVS
+226 DNSAS
-231 YSTNVSAAL
+231 YSTNVDAAVHAIRSEAFL
-240 KAVGAMGPV
+240 
-249 DFGMF
+249 
-254 GWSFFTGRQS
+254 WRFFTGRQS
-264 LFQRGFPSYYLEA
+264 LFQRGFPSYYLES
-277 WLKTSSFTDA
+277 WLKTSSFVDA

-324 DFYESQFDVKLS
+324 DFYESQFDVKLN

-357 YQTTGFDDNS
+357 YQTTGFEDSS
-367 SPLGSFSGQ
+367 SPLGAFSGQ

-408 PSYINPTSRQISL
+408 PSYINPTSRQVSL
-421 GQQYAPALDNIA
+421 GHQYAPALDNIA

-441 VFGEVQSLGATN
+441 VFGEITSMGPTN
-453 PSYANAALTIPGFK
+453 PTYAASVLVVPGFK
-467 LQAVNYV
+467 TQNRDYI

-508 RNISHVMDSPAY
+508 RNIASVMDTPAY
-520 SDFIKAAGTYVDE
+520 KNFVSAAGNYVSE

>member
-38 VAGDDFSFQP
+38 IAGDDFSFQP

-54 LPVVAPFMGNVCVKK
+54 LPIVAPFMGNVCVKK

-75 DRIYNI
+75 DRIYNV

-107 FDISVASGETISI
+107 FNIDKSSGDAIAFSVS
-120 EVSDVQTAYPVGS
+120 S
-133 LSAIVGPGS
+133 LQADSADKSLGNIVGPGS
-142 LADYMGEAPGSLVT
+142 LADYMGEAPGSIVT
-156 GVIDLTPYVGYIDIY
+156 GIIDLTPYIGYLDIY
-171 YNYYLNQQYD
+171 YNYYVNQQYD
-181 LVPTSLAGTVS
+181 LIPTSLAGTAS
-192 DSAMEYPFYLP
+192 DSALEYPYYLT
-203 VSALEIYLRT
+203 VSELETYLRN
-213 IKTTPNTSPAIRE
+213 IKTKPNTSPATR
-226 DESVS
+226 SGSGVS
-231 YSTNVSAAL
+231 YSSNVWAAL
-240 KAVGAMGPV
+240 SAVDAAASDV
-249 DFGMF
+249 F

-309 QRYMDLAFAGGGRNS
+309 QRYLDLAFAGGGRNS
-324 DFYESQFDVKLS
+324 DFYESQFDVKLN

-357 YQTTGFDDNS
+357 YQTTGFEDNS

-397 EITSIVPRVYY
+397 EVTSIVPRVYY

-453 PSYANAALTIPGFK
+453 PTYGDNIFVVPGFK
-467 LQAVNYV
+467 TQDLNYV

-508 RNISHVMDSPAY
+508 RNISSVMDTPAY
-520 SDFIKAAGTYVDE
+520 QSFVSAAGAYINE

>member
-54 LPVVAPFMGNVCVKK
+54 LPIVAPFMGNVCVKK

-75 DRIYNI
+75 DRIYNV

-107 FDISVASGETISI
+107 FNIDKSTGDAVAFT
-120 EVSDVQTAYPVGS
+120 VSTLQAALASKS
-133 LSAIVGPGS
+133 LGAIVGPGS
-142 LADYMGEAPGSLVT
+142 LADYMGEAPGSIVT
-156 GVIDLTPYVGYIDIY
+156 GVIDLTPYIGYLDIY
-171 YNYYLNQQYD
+171 YNYYVNQQYD
-181 LVPTSLAGTVS
+181 LIPTSLAGTVS
-192 DSAMEYPFYLP
+192 DSAMEYPYYLT
-203 VSALEIYLRT
+203 VSMLETYLRN
-213 IKTTPNTSPAIRE
+213 IKTKPNTSPAVR
-226 DESVS
+226 SGSVVS
-231 YSTNVSAAL
+231 YSSNVHAAL
-240 KAVGAMGPV
+240 NAVDAAQDDV
-249 DFGMF
+249 F
-254 GWSFFTGRQS
+254 GWTFFTGRQS

-277 WLKTSSFTDA
+277 WLKTSSFVDA

-357 YQTTGFDDNS
+357 YQTTGFEDNS
-367 SPLGSFSGQ
+367 SPLGAFSGQ

-397 EITSIVPRVYY
+397 EITSVVPRVYY

-441 VFGEVQSLGATN
+441 VFGEVQSLGATS
-453 PSYANAALTIPGFK
+453 PTYADGVFVVPGFK
-467 LQAVNYV
+467 TQDLNYV

-508 RNISHVMDSPAY
+508 RNISSVMDSPAY
-520 SDFIKAAGTYVDE
+520 KSFVEAAGSHVNE

-571 AENFIL
+571 AENFVL

>member
-54 LPVVAPFMGNVCVKK
+54 LPIVAPFMGSVSVKK

-81 DRQLNFQGVTDTPNT
+81 DRQLNFQGVTDTPNS
-96 VYKPSMAPPIP
+96 VYKPSLAPRIP
-107 FDISVASGETISI
+107 FDISIPSGDKISI
-120 EVSDVQTAYPVGS
+120 TVGDVQTNLPLNS
-133 LSAIVGPGS
+133 LGLIVGPGS
-142 LADYMGEAPGSLVT
+142 LADYMGEAPGSIVT
-156 GVIDLTPYVGYIDIY
+156 GVVDLTPYIGYMDIY

-192 DSAMEYPFYLP
+192 SRAMEYPYYL
-203 VSALEIYLRT
+203 SASELENYLRT
-213 IKTTPNTSPAIRE
+213 VKTTPNTSPAVRE
-226 DESVS
+226 DSSPS
-231 YSTNVSAAL
+231 YSTNVAAAL
-240 KAVGAMGPV
+240 EAVKSDA
-249 DFGMF
+249 FT
-254 GWSFFTGRQS
+254 WNFFTGRQS

-277 WLKTSSFTDA
+277 WLKTSSFTNA
-287 AVDVSTSGNS
+287 AVNVSASGNS

-357 YQTTGFDDNS
+357 YQTTGFENSS

-408 PSYINPTSRQISL
+408 PTYINPTSRQVSL

-441 VFGEVQSLGATN
+441 VFGEVQNIGVLNQT
-453 PSYANAALTIPGFK
+453 YANGALNIPGFK
-467 LQAVNYV
+467 MQNVHYV

-493 LCNDLD
+493 LCSDLD

-508 RNISHVMDSPAY
+508 RSISYIMDSAAY
-520 SDFIKAAGTYVDE
+520 TDFIKAAGARVDE
-533 LSLQRLTA
+533 LSLQRLVT
-541 FFKRIYVSPSSCPYI
+541 FLKRIYVSPSSCPYI

-565 YDQRPT
+565 YDQRST
-571 AENFIL
+571 AENFVL
-577 DNVADIVVFREK
+577 DNIADIVVFREK

>member
-32 TNVTRV
+32 TNLTRV
-38 VAGDDFSFQP
+38 IAGDDFSFQP

-54 LPVVAPFMGNVCVKK
+54 LPIVAPFLGNVCVKK

-81 DRQLNFQGVTDTPNT
+81 ERQLNFQGVTDTPNT
-96 VYKPSMAPPIP
+96 VYKPSMAPPVP
-107 FDISVASGETISI
+107 FDVADPAGASVGIK
-120 EVSDVQTAYPVGS
+120 VSDVETNLPLGS
-133 LSAIVGPGS
+133 LGDIVGPGS
-142 LADYMGEAPGSLVT
+142 LADYMGEAPGSIVT
-156 GVIDLTPYVGYIDIY
+156 GVIDLTPYIGYIDIY

-181 LVPTSLAGTVS
+181 WVPTSLAGTVS
-192 DSAMEYPFYLP
+192 DSAREYPYYLT
-203 VSALEIYLRT
+203 VSQLENYLRT
-213 IKTTPNTSPAIRE
+213 IKTTPNTTPAIRE
-226 DESVS
+226 DDGAS
-231 YSTNVSAAL
+231 YSSNVGAAL
-240 KAVGAMGPV
+240 SAVNYKV
-249 DFGMF
+249 FD
-254 GWSFFTGRQS
+254 WSFFTGRQS
-264 LFQRGFPSYYLEA
+264 LFQRAFPSYYLEA
-277 WLKTSSFTDA
+277 WLKASSFTDA
-287 AVDVSTSGNS
+287 AVDISTSGNS

-324 DFYESQFDVKLS
+324 DFYESQFDVKLD

-357 YQTTGFDDNS
+357 YQTTGFEDNS
-367 SPLGSFSGQ
+367 SPLGAFSGQ

-408 PSYINPTSRQISL
+408 PSYVNPTSRQISL

-441 VFGEVQSLGATN
+441 VFGEVQSVGATT
-453 PSYANAALTIPGFK
+453 PTYANSVLTVPGFK
-467 LQAVNYV
+467 LQNINYI

-508 RNISHVMDSPAY
+508 RNISHVMDSTAY
-520 SDFIKAAGTYVDE
+520 GDFISAAGAFIDE

-565 YDQRPT
+565 YDQRAT

>member
-54 LPVVAPFMGNVCVKK
+54 LPIVAPFMGSVSVKK

-75 DRIYNI
+75 DRIYNV

-96 VYKPSMAPPIP
+96 VYKPSIAPLIP
-107 FDISVASGETISI
+107 FDTSLSLGDKINIS
-120 EVSDVQTAYPVGS
+120 VSDVQTDMPTGS
-133 LSAIVGPGS
+133 LGFIVAPGS
-142 LADYMGEAPGSLVT
+142 LADYMGEAPGSIVT
-156 GVIDLTPYVGYIDIY
+156 GVIDLTPYIGYVDIY

-192 DSAMEYPFYLP
+192 DSALEYPYYLP
-203 VSALEIYLRT
+203 VFELETYLRN
-213 IKTTPNTSPAIRE
+213 IKTKSILSPAARLNS
-226 DESVS
+226 DES

-240 KAVGAMGPV
+240 HAVDSLA
-249 DFGMF
+249 FS
-254 GWSFFTGRQS
+254 WKFFTGRQS
-264 LFQRGFPSYYLEA
+264 LFQRGFPAYYLEA

-324 DFYESQFDVKLS
+324 DFYESQFDVKLN
-336 QDNTCPAFLGSDS
+336 QDSTCPAFLGSDS

-357 YQTTGFDDNS
+357 YQTTGFEDNS
-367 SPLGSFSGQ
+367 SPLGAFSGQ

-441 VFGEVQSLGATN
+441 VFGEVQNLGAGAT
-453 PSYANAALTIPGFK
+453 SYANSVLSVPGFK
-467 LQAVNYV
+467 TQSLNYV

-508 RNISHVMDSPAY
+508 RNLSSVMDSKAY
-520 SDFIKAAGTYVDE
+520 SDFIAAAGSHVNE

>member
-38 VAGDDFSFQP
+38 IAGDDFSFQP

-54 LPVVAPFMGNVCVKK
+54 LPIVAPFMGNVCVKK

-75 DRIYNI
+75 DRIYNV
-81 DRQLNFQGVTDTPNT
+81 DRQLNFQGVTDAPNT
-96 VYKPSMAPPIP
+96 VYKPSMAPQIP
-107 FDISVASGETISI
+107 FNIDNPSGDTISFS
-120 EVSDVQTAYPVGS
+120 VPTLQTNLPGGS
-133 LSAIVGPGS
+133 LGSIVGPGS
-142 LADYMGEAPGSLVT
+142 LADYMGEAPGSVVS
-156 GVIDLTPYVGYIDIY
+156 GVIDLTPYIGYIDIY

-181 LVPTSLAGTVS
+181 LVPTSLAGTAS
-192 DSAMEYPFYLP
+192 DSSTEYPYFLEVRDLESYLH
-203 VSALEIYLRT
+203 T
-213 IKTTPNTSPAIRE
+213 IKTTRNISPAIRE
-226 DESVS
+226 DNSAS
-231 YSTNVSAAL
+231 YSTNVYAAL
-240 KAVGAMGPV
+240 HAVDSNA
-249 DFGMF
+249 FT
-254 GWSFFTGRQS
+254 WEFFTGRQS
-264 LFQRGFPSYYLEA
+264 LFQRGFSAYYLEA

-287 AVDVSTSGNS
+287 AVDVPTSGNS

-324 DFYESQFDVKLS
+324 DFYESQFDVKLN

-357 YQTTGFDDNS
+357 YQTTGFEDNS
-367 SPLGSFSGQ
+367 SPLGAFSGQ

-397 EITSIVPRVYY
+397 EITSVVPRVYY

-441 VFGEVQSLGATN
+441 VFGEVQNLGPTK
-453 PSYANAALTIPGFK
+453 PTYANSVFVVPGFK
-467 LQAVNYV
+467 LQNVNYV

-508 RNISHVMDSPAY
+508 RNLTSVMDTPAY
-520 SDFIKAAGTYVDE
+520 SDFIKAAGTNVDE

-541 FFKRIYVSPSSCPYI
+541 FFKRIYVSPSPCPYI

>member
-48 GVGVQA
+48 GVGIQA
-54 LPVVAPFMGNVCVKK
+54 LPIVAPFMGNVCVKK

-75 DRIYNI
+75 DRIYNV
-81 DRQLNFQGVTDTPNT
+81 DRQLNFQGITDTPNN
-96 VYKPSMAPPIP
+96 VYKPSIAPPVP
-107 FDISVASGETISI
+107 FDISLPSAGSIDIKVA
-120 EVSDVQTAYPVGS
+120 DVVTNLPLSS
-133 LSAIVGPGS
+133 LGLIVGPGS
-142 LADYMGEAPGSLVT
+142 LADYMGEAPGSIVT
-156 GVIDLTPYVGYIDIY
+156 GVIDLTPYIGYYDIY

-192 DSAMEYPFYLP
+192 DSSFEYPYYLS
-203 VSALEIYLRT
+203 VSELEGFLRA
-213 IKTTPNTSPAIRE
+213 IKTTPNTHPAIRE
-226 DESVS
+226 GSSAS
-231 YSTNVSAAL
+231 YSTNVDTAL
-240 KAVGAMGPV
+240 NSLQTDA
-249 DFGMF
+249 FLWNF
-254 GWSFFTGRQS
+254 YTGRQS

-277 WLKTSSFTDA
+277 WLKTSSFSDA
-287 AVDVSTSGNS
+287 AVDISTSGNS

-324 DFYESQFDVKLS
+324 DFYESQFDVKLN

-349 FDMNVNTL
+349 FDMNVNAL
-357 YQTTGFDDNS
+357 YQTTGFDDS
-367 SPLGSFSGQ
+367 ASPLGSFSGQ

-441 VFGEVQSLGATN
+441 VFGEIQSIGATS
-453 PSYANAALTIPGFK
+453 PSFANSALTIPGFK
-467 LQAVNYV
+467 RQDVNYV
-474 GYEPAWS
+474 GFEPAWS

-508 RNISHVMDSPAY
+508 RNLSSVMDSAAY
-520 SDFIKAAGTYVDE
+520 SEFIKAAGSNIDE
-533 LSLQRLTA
+533 VSLARLTA

-565 YDQRPT
+565 YDQRGT

>member
-54 LPVVAPFMGNVCVKK
+54 LPIVAPFMGNVCVKK

-75 DRIYNI
+75 DRIYNV

-107 FDISVASGETISI
+107 FNIDKSSGDSIAFLVSTLQAASADKSL
-120 EVSDVQTAYPVGS
+120 GS
-133 LSAIVGPGS
+133 IVGPGS
-142 LADYMGEAPGSLVT
+142 LADYMGEAPGSIVT
-156 GVIDLTPYVGYIDIY
+156 GVIDLTPYIGYLDIY

-181 LVPTSLAGTVS
+181 LIPTSLAGTES
-192 DSAMEYPFYLP
+192 DSALEYPYYLT
-203 VSALEIYLRT
+203 VFELETYLRN
-213 IKTTPNTSPAIRE
+213 IKTSPNTSPAVR
-226 DESVS
+226 SGSVVS
-231 YSTNVSAAL
+231 YSSNVWAAL
-240 KAVGAMGPV
+240 QAVDALET
-249 DFGMF
+249 DLF

-277 WLKTSSFTDA
+277 WLKTSSFVDA
-287 AVDVSTSGNS
+287 AVNVSTSGNS
-297 VSMRNITFASRM
+297 VSMRNITFSSRM
-309 QRYMDLAFAGGGRNS
+309 QRYLDLAFAGGGRNS

-357 YQTTGFDDNS
+357 YQTTGFEDNS

-453 PSYANAALTIPGFK
+453 PTYADNIFVVPGFK
-467 LQAVNYV
+467 AQNINYV

-508 RNISHVMDSPAY
+508 RNISSVMDTPAY
-520 SDFIKAAGTYVDE
+520 RDFISAAGVYINEV
-533 LSLQRLTA
+533 SLQRLTA

-571 AENFIL
+571 AENFVL

>member
-38 VAGDDFSFQP
+38 IAGDDFSFQP

-54 LPVVAPFMGNVCVKK
+54 LPIVAPFMGNVCVKK

-75 DRIYNI
+75 DRIYNV

-96 VYKPSMAPPIP
+96 VYKPSIAPPIP
-107 FDISVASGETISI
+107 FDISSSSGGKIDIT
-120 EVSDVQTAYPVGS
+120 VSDLQTNLPLSS
-133 LSAIVGPGS
+133 LSHIVGPGS
-142 LADYMGEAPGSLVT
+142 LADYMGEAPGSIVT
-156 GVIDLTPYVGYIDIY
+156 GVIDLTPYIGYVDIY
-171 YNYYLNQQYD
+171 YNYYLNQQYG

-192 DSAMEYPFYLP
+192 DSATEYPYFLD
-203 VSALEIYLRT
+203 VSELEVYLRT

-226 DESVS
+226 DSSAS
-231 YSTNVSAAL
+231 YSTNVDAAL
-240 KAVGAMGPV
+240 KAVSSEA
-249 DFGMF
+249 FF
-254 GWSFFTGRQS
+254 WAFFTGRQS

-277 WLKTSSFTDA
+277 WLKTSSFSDA
-287 AVDVSTSGNS
+287 AIDISTSGNS

-324 DFYESQFDVKLS
+324 DFYESQFDVKLN

-357 YQTTGFDDNS
+357 YQTTGFEDSS

-441 VFGEVQSLGATN
+441 VFGEVQNVSAISAT
-453 PSYANAALTIPGFK
+453 YANSTLSIPGFK
-467 LQAVNYV
+467 TQDLKYV

-508 RNISHVMDSPAY
+508 RNLSYVMDSKAY
-520 SDFIKAAGTYVDE
+520 GDFVSAAGTHVDE

-541 FFKRIYVSPSSCPYI
+541 FFKRIYESPSSCPYI

-571 AENFIL
+571 AENFVL

>member
-1 MMFLSRK
+1 MAMMFLSRK

-32 TNVTRV
+32 TNLTRV

-54 LPVVAPFMGNVCVKK
+54 LPIVAPFMGSVSVKK

-96 VYKPSMAPPIP
+96 VYKPSLAPAVP
-107 FDISVASGETISI
+107 FDFNSSAGTPISFSI
-120 EVSDVQTAYPVGS
+120 TNLQTDAPGGTLGS
-133 LSAIVGPGS
+133 IVGPGS
-142 LADYMGEAPGSLVT
+142 LADYMGEAPGSVVT
-156 GVIDLTPYVGYIDIY
+156 GVIDLTPYIGYYDIY

-181 LVPTSLAGTVS
+181 LIPTALAGTVS
-192 DSAMEYPFYLP
+192 DSAMEYPYYLA
-203 VSALEIYLRT
+203 VSELEGYLRT
-213 IKTTPNTSPAIRE
+213 IKTTPNTSPAVRA
-226 DESVS
+226 DGSSS
-231 YSTNVSAAL
+231 YSTNVDAAL
-240 KAVGAMGPV
+240 NAVDSEAFM
-249 DFGMF
+249 
-254 GWSFFTGRQS
+254 WHFFTGRQS

-277 WLKTSSFTDA
+277 WLKTSSFVDA

-357 YQTTGFDDNS
+357 YQTTGFEDSS
-367 SPLGSFSGQ
+367 SPLGAFSGQ

-453 PSYANAALTIPGFK
+453 PTYANSVFKIPGFK
-467 LQAVNYV
+467 VQDANYV

-508 RNISHVMDSPAY
+508 RNISSVMDTPAY
-520 SDFIKAAGTYVDE
+520 SDYIKAAGTYVDE
-533 LSLQRLTA
+533 LALQRLTT
-541 FFKRIYVSPSSCPYI
+541 FLKRIYVSPSSCPYI

>member
-54 LPVVAPFMGNVCVKK
+54 LPIVAPFMGNVCVKK

-75 DRIYNI
+75 DRIYNVE
-81 DRQLNFQGVTDTPNT
+81 RQLNFRGVTDTPNA
-96 VYKPSMAPPIP
+96 VYKPSMAPPVP
-107 FDISVASGETISI
+107 FDILNPAGAKIDIS
-120 EVSDVQTAYPVGS
+120 VSDVQTNLPLKS
-133 LSAIVGPGS
+133 LGNIVAPGS
-142 LADYMGEAPGSLVT
+142 LADYMGEAPGSIVT
-156 GVIDLTPYVGYIDIY
+156 SVIDLTPYIGYIDIY

-181 LVPTSLAGTVS
+181 IVPTALAGTVS
-192 DSAMEYPFYLP
+192 DSAMEYPYYL
-203 VSALEIYLRT
+203 SASELETYLHN
-213 IKTTPNTSPAIRE
+213 IKTKLIISPADR
-226 DESVS
+226 DSVAAS
-231 YSTNVSAAL
+231 YSTNVQAAL
-240 KAVGAMGPV
+240 NAVDSEA
-249 DFGMF
+249 FT
-254 GWSFFTGRQS
+254 WSFFTGRQS
-264 LFQRGFPSYYLEA
+264 LFQRGFSSYYLEA
-277 WLKTSSFTDA
+277 WLKTSSFSDA
-287 AVDVSTSGNS
+287 AVDVSTSGS
-297 VSMRNITFASRM
+297 TVSMRNITFASRM

-336 QDNTCPAFLGSDS
+336 QDSTCPAFLGSDS

-357 YQTTGFDDNS
+357 YQTTGFENSS
-367 SPLGSFSGQ
+367 SPLGAFSGQ

-433 MQGLKAST
+433 MQGLKTST
-441 VFGEVQSLGATN
+441 VFGEVQNLGTVTT
-453 PSYANAALTIPGFK
+453 SYANSVLSIPGFK
-467 LQAVNYV
+467 MTSNKYV

-493 LCNDLD
+493 LCGDLD

-508 RNISHVMDSPAY
+508 RNLSYVMDSKAY
-520 SDFIKAAGTYVDE
+520 GEFIKAAGVHVDE

-565 YDQRPT
+565 YDQRAT